1 MNDMKQR
8 ITSQNIL
15 SIIDEEAI
23 KHLSSLRGTSR
34 KQKDELV
41 HSSVCIKKSITPHLN
56 PTHKV
61 KKSND
66 GLINISSSLNNVT
79 KFNNQ
84 PHIET
89 KSKAFKSEHKKNS
102 HNKPKIPISTNQTAG
117 NTAINIIKL
126 DNLSNSFFNTK
137 TSSTKSNNA
146 MHMSAKKKL
155 FNLSFSKEHNYKSLN
170 NNYKNNNNDV
180 HSLCGTNTKYSPHH
194 NSKAVNVI
202 HHKRYL
208 SSRQNSNDIPT
219 RSDSISNN
227 NCQKN
232 IDQTFAFSP
241 LQKVVTKNRSF
252 HTNEQNECNNNANTN
267 HNTNNNNNINNNII
281 PYHAHHNDGKKKVN
295 KNYKLHKSK
304 TKKIGNI
311 NDNQKDAK
319 KKNQAFFLID
329 DKHNNNK
336 NNNNINK
343 GTNQPKNEELSNKK
357 IENIPTSESPLKIH
371 NKQCFLCCIPLFK
384 SKHNKQSS
392 P

>member
-1 MNDMKQR
+1 MNDIKQR

-34 KQKDELV
+34 KSKDELV
-41 HSSVCIKKSITPHLN
+41 HSSVCIKKSITPYLN
-56 PTHKV
+56 STRKV
-61 KKSND
+61 KRSND
-66 GLINISSSLNNVT
+66 ALINISNSLNNVT
-79 KFNNQ
+79 KFTSQ
-84 PHIET
+84 HHIET
-89 KSKAFKSEHKKNS
+89 KSKPFKSEHKRNS
-102 HNKPKIPISTNQTAG
+102 HNKPKIPISTNQTTG
-117 NTAINIIKL
+117 NTAINILKL

-146 MHMSAKKKL
+146 MHMNAKKKL

-170 NNYKNNNNDV
+170 NNHKSNNNDV
-180 HSLCGTNTKYSPHH
+180 HSLGGTTKYSPHH
-194 NSKAVNVI
+194 NVKGINAI

-208 SSRQNSNDIPT
+208 SSRQNSNDVPT

-241 LQKVVTKNRSF
+241 LQKVGTRNRSF
-252 HTNEQNECNNNANTN
+252 HTNEQNEGNNNNNTN
-267 HNTNNNNNINNNII
+267 RNTNNNNNNNVNNNII
-281 PYHAHHNDGKKKVN
+281 PYHPHHDGGKKKVN
-295 KNYKLHKSK
+295 KKLHKSK
-304 TKKIGNI
+304 TKKIGNT

-319 KKNQAFFLID
+319 KKNQSLFLLD
-329 DKHNNNK
+329 DKLGNNS
-336 NNNNINK
+336 NNNNFNK
-343 GTNQPKNEELSNKK
+343 ETNPPKNEDLPNKK
-357 IENIPTSESPLKIH
+357 IENLPTSESTLKLI

-384 SKHNKQSS
+384 SKNNKHSS